1 MRKDVMMISAGLM
14 MLAMASCDQTE
25 IREITEDRVVM
36 LPVDTIKVA
45 DHFYLDGYLSRTS
58 ENIGG
63 RDLNAVNLFSDGEEL
78 YVANFAGKCIDVFD
92 AETLELKRSISNADR
107 TLARDVYVE
116 GDHLFVAA
124 GDSREVQIFDKK
136 TGKYLSRL
144 GTGSWPASNV
154 SWAGCVCA
162 TPRLVFVRDSKE
174 TNIRVFDREA
184 LDMNAAN
191 NNNVYAKLAT
201 DSYFIGSKFEPQS
214 ESYDMEAIGDSIY
227 CFIPRTGT
235 IYAWKV
241 QDIIEKKNDAP
252 AKITQNA
259 TEKIRSISKTDD
271 KEKFF
276 VSMEKDGKMQLAEYT
291 LADIQKRNFANP
303 LRSFASD
310 GRVTLPSQTIIAYQK
325 EKLILTNG
333 NKLDRWEIR
342 NNPSYEIQPRQK

>member
-14 MLAMASCDQTE
+14 MMAMASCNQTE
-25 IREITEDRVVM
+25 YREITEDRVVSQ
-36 LPVDTIKVA
+36 PVDTIKVA

-58 ENIGG
+58 EDIGG
-63 RDLNAVNLFSDGEEL
+63 RQLNAVNLFSDGEEL

-92 AETLELKRSISNADR
+92 AETLGLKRSMSNGDR
-107 TLARDVYVE
+107 TLARDVYAE

-124 GDSREVQIFDKK
+124 GDSREVQIFEKK

-174 TNIRVFDREA
+174 TNIRVFDRNA
-184 LDMNAAN
+184 INLGAAN

-214 ESYDMEAIGDSIY
+214 ESYDMEAIGDSLY
-227 CFIPRTGT
+227 SFIPRTGT
-235 IYAWKV
+235 IYSWKV

-252 AKITQNA
+252 A
-259 TEKIRSISKTDD
+259 
-271 KEKFF
+271 
-276 VSMEKDGKMQLAEYT
+276 
-291 LADIQKRNFANP
+291 
-303 LRSFASD
+303 
-310 GRVTLPSQTIIAYQK
+310 
-325 EKLILTNG
+325 
-333 NKLDRWEIR
+333 DRK
-342 NNPSYEIQPRQK
+342 SVV

>member
-14 MLAMASCDQTE
+14 MMAMASCNQTE
-25 IREITEDRVVM
+25 YREITEDRVVSQ
-36 LPVDTIKVA
+36 PVDTIKVA

-58 ENIGG
+58 EDIGG
-63 RDLNAVNLFSDGEEL
+63 RQLNAVNLFSDGEEL

-92 AETLELKRSISNADR
+92 AETLGLKRSMSNGDR
-107 TLARDVYVE
+107 TLARDVYAE
-116 GDHLFVAA
+116 
-124 GDSREVQIFDKK
+124 GDSREVQIFEKK

-174 TNIRVFDREA
+174 TNIRVFDRNA
-184 LDMNAAN
+184 INLGAAN

-214 ESYDMEAIGDSIY
+214 ESYDMEAIGDSLY
-227 CFIPRTGT
+227 SFIPRTGT
-235 IYAWKV
+235 IYSWKV

-291 LADIQKRNFANP
+291 LADIQKRNFSQP
-303 LRSFASD
+303 TRSFASD
-310 GRVTLPSQTIIAYQK
+310 SRVSLPSQTIVTYQK

-333 NKLDRWEIR
+333 TKLDRWEIR
-342 NNPSYEIQPRQK
+342 NNPSYEIQPRKK

>member
-1 MRKDVMMISAGLM
+1 MMISAGLM

-25 IREITEDRVVM
+25 YREITEDRVVPQ
-36 LPVDTIKVA
+36 PVDTIKVA

-63 RDLNAVNLFSDGEEL
+63 KDLNAVNLFSDGEEL

-92 AETLELKRSISNADR
+92 AETLELKRSMSNGDR

-144 GTGSWPASNV
+144 GTGSWSASNV

-174 TNIRVFDREA
+174 KNIRVFDREA
-184 LDMNAAN
+184 LDMNAAS

-201 DSYFIGSKFEPQS
+201 GSNFIGSKFEPQS
-214 ESYDMEAIGDSIY
+214 ESYDMEAIGDSLY
-227 CFIPRTGT
+227 SFIPRTGT

-241 QDIIEKKNDAP
+241 QDIIEKKMRQSRLP
-252 AKITQNA
+252 RTQQRKSVPSRRP
-259 TEKIRSISKTDD
+259 TTRRSSSYRWRRTARCSWQNTLWLISRSET
-271 KEKFF
+271 
-276 VSMEKDGKMQLAEYT
+276 SLSQSA
-291 LADIQKRNFANP
+291 A
-303 LRSFASD
+303 LRAM
-310 GRVTLPSQTIIAYQK
+310 TA
-325 EKLILTNG
+325 
-333 NKLDRWEIR
+333 
-342 NNPSYEIQPRQK
+342 

>member
-1 MRKDVMMISAGLM
+1 MMISAGLM
-14 MLAMASCDQTE
+14 MMALASCDKTE
-25 IREITEDRVVM
+25 YREITEDRVVTQ
-36 LPVDTIKVA
+36 PVDTIKVA

-58 ENIGG
+58 EHIGG

-92 AETLELKRSISNADR
+92 AETLELKRSIRNGDR
-107 TLARDVYVE
+107 TLARDVYAE

-144 GTGSWPASNV
+144 GTGNWQGSNV

-174 TNIRVFDREA
+174 MNIRVFDRET

-201 DSYFIGSKFEPQS
+201 GSYFIGSKFEPQS
-214 ESYDMEAIGDSIY
+214 ESYDMEVIGDSLY
-227 CFIPRTGT
+227 SFIPRTGT

-241 QDIIEKKNDAP
+241 QDVIDRKNDAP

-259 TEKIRSISKTDD
+259 TAKIRSISKTDD

-291 LADIQKRNFANP
+291 LADIQKRDFSQP
-303 LRSFASD
+303 IRCFASD
-310 GRVTLPSQTIIAYQK
+310 GRVSLPSQTTVSYQK

-333 NKLDRWEIR
+333 AKLDRWEIR

>member
-1 MRKDVMMISAGLM
+1 MMISAGLM

-25 IREITEDRVVM
+25 YREITEDRVVPQ
-36 LPVDTIKVA
+36 PVDTINVA

-63 RDLNAVNLFSDGEEL
+63 RDLNAVNLFRDGEEL

-174 TNIRVFDREA
+174 KNIRVFDREA

-201 DSYFIGSKFEPQS
+201 GSNFIGSKFEPQS
-214 ESYDMEAIGDSIY
+214 ES
-227 CFIPRTGT
+227 
-235 IYAWKV
+235 
-241 QDIIEKKNDAP
+241 
-252 AKITQNA
+252 
-259 TEKIRSISKTDD
+259 
-271 KEKFF
+271 
-276 VSMEKDGKMQLAEYT
+276 
-291 LADIQKRNFANP
+291 
-303 LRSFASD
+303 
-310 GRVTLPSQTIIAYQK
+310 
-325 EKLILTNG
+325 
-333 NKLDRWEIR
+333 
-342 NNPSYEIQPRQK
+342 

>member
-36 LPVDTIKVA
+36 QPVDTIKVA

-144 GTGSWPASNV
+144 GTGNWQGSNV

-174 TNIRVFDREA
+174 MNIRVFDRDA

-201 DSYFIGSKFEPQS
+201 GSYFIGSKFEPQS
-214 ESYDMEAIGDSIY
+214 ESYDMEVIGDSLY
-227 CFIPRTGT
+227 SFIPRTGT

-241 QDIIEKKNDAP
+241 QDVIDRKNDAT

-259 TEKIRSISKTDD
+259 TVKIRSISKTDD

-291 LADIQKRNFANP
+291 LADIQKRNFSQP
-303 LRSFASD
+303 TRSFASD
-310 GRVTLPSQTIIAYQK
+310 SRVSLPSQTIVTYQK

-333 NKLDRWEIR
+333 TKLDRWEIR
-342 NNPSYEIQPRQK
+342 NNPSYEIQPRKK